1 MYLHLKL
8 YCYWHNEDLWKNF
21 GINIFKILVKIFQDL
36 SFSYLDLQG
45 SFIFLLR
52 FQGPFIF
59 FPRSLTILK
68 ELNRNFENPWRSWQ
82 ESKRS
87 LKILA
92 RIPKILAR
100 KLEILT
106 QFIRDVLESHPLIN
120 PSPFKTKVS
129 CWRWGAYIHWSIYP
143 PFKHS
148 CPGCR
153 SCINWIHRWQ
163 VHCLGIELF
172 LYKV

>member
-1 MYLHLKL
+1 MLRYSR
-8 YCYWHNEDLWKNF
+8 
-21 GINIFKILVKIFQDL
+21 IFHFLAKIVQDL
-36 SFSYLDLQG
+36 SFSCQDLQV
-45 SFIFLLR
+45 
-52 FQGPFIF
+52 PFIF
-59 FPRSLTILK
+59 FPRSLTVLK
-68 ELNRNFENPWRSWQ
+68 DLYKNFENPWRSLH
-82 ESKRS
+82 ESKKF

-92 RIPKILAR
+92 RKPKILEDLG
-100 KLEILT
+100 KKIGDLDTIICDE
-106 QFIRDVLESHPLIN
+106 LESHPLIN
-120 PSPFKTKVS
+120 PSPYKTKVS
-129 CWRWGAYIHWSIYP
+129 CWRQGAYIHWSIYP

>member
-1 MYLHLKL
+1 MLRSSRIFRFLAK
-8 YCYWHNEDLWKNF
+8 
-21 GINIFKILVKIFQDL
+21 IFKDL
-36 SFSYLDLQG
+36 SFSCWDL
-45 SFIFLLR
+45 
-52 FQGPFIF
+52 QGPFIF

-68 ELNRNFENPWRSWQ
+68 DLNKNFENPWRSWL

-87 LKILA
+87 LKIL
-92 RIPKILAR
+92 
-100 KLEILT
+100 T
-106 QFIRDVLESHPLIN
+106 QFICDVLESHPLIN
-120 PSPFKTKVS
+120 PSPYKTKAS
-129 CWRWGAYIHWSIYP
+129 CWRQGAYIHGSIYP

-148 CPGCR
+148 CPGCW

>member
-1 MYLHLKL
+1 MRTFQDPDKDL
-8 YCYWHNEDLWKNF
+8 NEDLWKIF
-21 GINIFKILVKIFQDL
+21 GINIFKILAKIFQDL
-36 SFSYLDLQG
+36 SFSCQDLQDL
-45 SFIFLLR
+45 SFSCRDL
-52 FQGPFIF
+52 QGPFIF
-59 FPRSLTILK
+59 FPRSLTVLK
-68 ELNRNFENPWRSWQ
+68 DLQKNFENPWRSWQ

-92 RIPKILAR
+92 R

-106 QFIRDVLESHPLIN
+106 QFICDVLESYPLIN
-120 PSPFKTKVS
+120 PSPDKIKAS
-129 CWRWGAYIHWSIYP
+129 CWRQGAYIHWSIYS

>member
-1 MYLHLKL
+1 MRTFQDPDKDL
-8 YCYWHNEDLWKNF
+8 NEDLWKIF

-36 SFSYLDLQG
+36 SFSCQDLQG

-52 FQGPFIF
+52 SSRTFHFLSKIF
-59 FPRSLTILK
+59 DHLKRS
-68 ELNRNFENPWRSWQ
+68 EQ
-82 ESKRS
+82 EFWKS

-92 RIPKILAR
+92 RKLKILKILAR

-106 QFIRDVLESHPLIN
+106 QFICDVLESHPLIN
-120 PSPFKTKVS
+120 PFPYKTKAS
-129 CWRWGAYIHWSIYP
+129 CWRQGAYIHWSIYP

-148 CPGCR
+148 CPGCW